1 MILRTFPGGIALF
14 LLLSGLISAQ
24 DDDSLAG
31 SFLSG
36 KQVRLFIFI
45 LIVLLI
51 ITYCIFKYFSKYFVF
66 FAIYIY
72 FSFYFFAF
80 SR

>member
-45 LIVLLI
+45 LIALLI
-51 ITYCIFKYFSKYFVF
+51 ITIYSNIFQIVCF
-66 FAIYIY
+66 FLSFTYI
-72 FSFYFFAF
+72 FHFIS
-80 SR
+80 

>member
-45 LIVLLI
+45 LIALLI
-51 ITYCIFKYFSKYFVF
+51 ITIYSNIFQIVCF
-66 FAIYIY
+66 FLPFTYI
-72 FSFYFFAF
+72 FHFIS
-80 SR
+80 

>member
-45 LIVLLI
+45 LIALLI
-51 ITYCIFKYFSKYFVF
+51 ITIYSNIFQIVCF
-66 FAIYIY
+66 FCHLHI
-72 FSFYFFAF
+72 FFILF
-80 SR
+80 LNF